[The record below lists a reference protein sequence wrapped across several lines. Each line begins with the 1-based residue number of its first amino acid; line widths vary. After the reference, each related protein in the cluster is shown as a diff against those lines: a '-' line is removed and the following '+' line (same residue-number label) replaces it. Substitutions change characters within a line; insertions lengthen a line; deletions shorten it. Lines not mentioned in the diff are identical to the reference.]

1 MERSLKRLNAG
12 AQLLTIILVCATPLF
27 AQWEPDRR
35 LTNDFNWSGL
45 AYNNARCIATAPG
58 GVTHVVWEDNRDSN
72 MEIYY
77 KRSTDAG
84 TSWTTDTRLTNSTRS
99 SRYPSIAVTGSTLF
113 LFWQENF
120 QIFYR
125 RSTDSGGSWSAVDSF
140 PTSRSDV
147 FPCVFAS
154 GANVYVVW
162 QSGTTSS
169 NYIYYRQS
177 SNSGGT
183 WSTVT
188 TLAYVPAALLQK
200 PAIAAWGMNLHVVW
214 QQDIQ
219 QINYR
224 RSRTG
229 GATWEAAT
237 RLSFTI
243 NQAINPSITVS
254 DTTVHV
260 VWSGS
265 RPYLYYKVSYSNG
278 TTWANEA
285 PLTSGGDESWYPSI
299 ISSQNNLHLVWQE
312 AGRDANPEVYYK
324 SSSNAGG
331 TWSSDVRLSN
341 IPDASISPFVA
352 TSDNGVHVVWS
363 DTRDGN
369 NEVYYKRN
377 LTGNSGIE
385 YKEGIPSNSQEKTLK
400 VEPNPFSSSAVIRGG
415 EKESFTAY
423 DITGKRVGTQ
433 RGDRIGEDLEPGVY
447 FLRPAVGM
455 GDRLIRII
463 KLK

>member
-1 MERSLKRLNAG
+1 MKRMMRQLNTG
-12 AQLLTIILVCATPLF
+12 ALLATTLLLAWATPLF

-45 AYNNARCIATAPG
+45 SYNNARCIATSPG
-58 GVTHVVWEDNRDSN
+58 GVINVAWEDNRDSN

-77 KRSTDAG
+77 KHSTDAG
-84 TSWTTDTRLTNSTRS
+84 TTWAADTRLTNTTGT
-99 SRYPSIAVTGSTLF
+99 SRYPAIASTGSTLYV
-113 LFWQENF
+113 FWQENN
-120 QIFYR
+120 QIFYK
-125 RSTDSGGSWSAVDSF
+125 RSTDGGGIWSAADSF
-140 PTSRSDV
+140 HTSRSDV

-154 GANVYVVW
+154 GTNVYVVW

-169 NYIYYRQS
+169 NYIYFRQS

-183 WSTVT
+183 WTPIT
-188 TLAYVPAALLQK
+188 QLAYVPAALLGK

-219 QINYR
+219 QITYK

-229 GATWEAAT
+229 GATWEADT

-243 NQAINPSITVS
+243 NQAINPSIAVS

-260 VWSGS
+260 VWSGN

-278 TTWANEA
+278 TTWANEV
-285 PLTSGGDESWYPSI
+285 PLTSGGDDSWYPSI

-324 SSSNAGG
+324 YSSNAGG
-331 TWSSDVRLSN
+331 TWSSDMRLSN

-369 NEVYYKRN
+369 NEIYYKRN

-385 YKEGIPSNSQEKTLK
+385 HKESIPGNLREKTLK
-400 VEPNPFSSSAVIRGG
+400 VEPNPFSSFAVIRGG

-423 DITGKRVGTQ
+423 DITGKKVGIW
-433 RGDRIGEDLEPGVY
+433 RGDRIGEGLAPGVY
-447 FLRPAVGM
+447 FLRPTTKS
-455 GDRLIRII
+455 DRPIRIV